1 MIYIILA
8 GYSACCNFDFGI
20 DSSDLVTLNYFFA
33 APSSPSIAVFI
44 QVSC

>member
-1 MIYIILA
+1 MKYKILA